1 MKVIDILEILSDSVE
16 VNIYDEDLTLI
27 ARYDGKDSIGEDI
40 NDKTIIGIFPKDRG
54 IINIMI

>member
-1 MKVIDILEILSDSVE
+1 MKVIDILETLSDSVE
-16 VNIYDEDLTLI
+16 VNIFDEDLTLI

>member
-1 MKVIDILEILSDSVE
+1 MKVIDILEIISDSVE
-16 VNIYDEDLTLI
+16 VNIFDEDLTLI